1 MWKSLKKYN
10 AALLHKGAISENA
23 MRYYEMRKIVDPWLL
38 LLGAMVGCGLGL
50 ELLLGPNDSVRIA
63 VVMLIGAPSL
73 LGMLH
78 AGGTFW
84 FGAIRADIRRR
95 RSR

>member
-10 AALLHKGAISENA
+10 AALLHKGAISEGA
-23 MRYYEMRKIVDPWLL
+23 MRYHEMRVIADPWMLL
-38 LLGAMVGCGLGL
+38 MGAMVGCGLGL
-50 ELLLGPNDSVRIA
+50 ELLLGPNAHVRTAI
-63 VVMLIGAPSL
+63 VVLIGFPSL

-78 AGGTFW
+78 ATCTYL